1 MRTAEPS
8 WVISANVE
16 LDTHRQEKENPLED
30 SLGNVYHHSYAGDV
44 SLAAFT
50 CEECPNPRRPLPSLE
65 EGSEGLTAW
74 TERCRTCNTR
84 MKRWTRTRAL
94 ESRISNVVDYLEDE
108 CFVAFVT
115 LTIPNIPDT
124 PERGSLPDEIRALKR
139 RVASFRRTKGVEDRV
154 VGGIDAFENTVRP
167 NGDWNIHHHGIWIMS
182 DYWNQKELQDSWGFR
197 VRIEKVRRPHAVL
210 KYLTNY
216 ATKEPIEGVRCL
228 ETFGASRG
236 RAYDAIEEYVRLRR
250 DSSSAEAAL
259 EEAVARAE
267 LEWIRLAR
275 AERS

>member
-1 MRTAEPS
+1 
-8 WVISANVE
+8 
-16 LDTHRQEKENPLED
+16 
-30 SLGNVYHHSYAGDV
+30 
-44 SLAAFT
+44 
-50 CEECPNPRRPLPSLE
+50 
-65 EGSEGLTAW
+65 
-74 TERCRTCNTR
+74 
-84 MKRWTRTRAL
+84 
-94 ESRISNVVDYLEDE
+94 
-108 CFVAFVT
+108 
-115 LTIPNIPDT
+115 
-124 PERGSLPDEIRALKR
+124 
-139 RVASFRRTKGVEDRV
+139 
-154 VGGIDAFENTVRP
+154 
-167 NGDWNIHHHGIWIMS
+167 MS